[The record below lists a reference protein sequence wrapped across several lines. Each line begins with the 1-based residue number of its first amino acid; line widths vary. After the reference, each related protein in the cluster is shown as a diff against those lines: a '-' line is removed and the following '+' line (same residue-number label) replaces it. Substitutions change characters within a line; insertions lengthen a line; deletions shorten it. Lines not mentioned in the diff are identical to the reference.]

1 MGIVTL
7 QDVLESVLQER
18 IYDEEDIAQ
27 RHLAGAV
34 LTQWAAG
41 IIQRYVKKRVR
52 RLSFQDKAK
61 SNAQQSKLPSNE
73 TTPLLS

>member
-27 RHLAGAV
+27 RHLASAGMS
-34 LTQWAAG
+34 LTKDVVA
-41 IIQRYVKKRVR
+41 
-52 RLSFQDKAK
+52 F
-61 SNAQQSKLPSNE
+61 
-73 TTPLLS
+73 

>member
-27 RHLAGAV
+27 RHLASAGKS
-34 LTQWAAG
+34 LTLDVYA
-41 IIQRYVKKRVR
+41 
-52 RLSFQDKAK
+52 F
-61 SNAQQSKLPSNE
+61 
-73 TTPLLS
+73 